1 MHYGSPYSYGSLLI
15 KSMRAK
21 GTETV
26 SGVGEDSE
34 ATPGLLS
41 GGRLSLLRVIKR
53 HIKFWGNEGRDLQ
66 DGQRSLAGGYH
77 GVSIC
82 LIEHIRSNRIPGIM
96 VFACNPRTQE
106 VWTGSHPT

>member
-41 GGRLSLLRVIKR
+41 GGRLSSLRVIKR

-77 GVSIC
+77 G
-82 LIEHIRSNRIPGIM
+82 EA
-96 VFACNPRTQE
+96 FQE
-106 VWTGSHPT
+106 SQGFVRRKEIGPVIKAP